1 MDLEALS
8 QYLTQNLFTVCSSKM
23 ASANECQGKL
33 KSVQRGCCL
42 MENVLLKTL
51 STLNISVFRLLNTE
65 FLYSFCNKVEN
76 CSSNSVAFEVV
87 FSPGVENARKPQLTP
102 RKGKESLSKQ
112 QLEEKMKAAEK
123 RRTVGNSSMLDQRAP
138 TFKTTSQA

>member
-1 MDLEALS
+1 
-8 QYLTQNLFTVCSSKM
+8 
-23 ASANECQGKL
+23 
-33 KSVQRGCCL
+33 